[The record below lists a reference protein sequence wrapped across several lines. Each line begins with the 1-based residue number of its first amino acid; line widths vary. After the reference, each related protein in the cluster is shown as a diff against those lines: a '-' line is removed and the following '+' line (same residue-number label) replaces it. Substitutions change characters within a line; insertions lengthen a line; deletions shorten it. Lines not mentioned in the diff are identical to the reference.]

1 MEIVAALGHKKVGMT
16 RQEIIDATGKNQGG
30 KLTKILE
37 ELEECDFIRSYSSI
51 GKQKK
56 DTVYQLIDNYTLF
69 YYKFIADQKIND
81 TDYWNKIISKTVYN
95 VWSGLAFERVCF
107 WHIEQIKQALGISG
121 VISNV
126 FSWIYKPENASE
138 SGVQIDMLIDR
149 DDNVINLCE
158 IKFSNS
164 EYEIT
169 EKYEKELR
177 RKADVFKEKSK
188 TQKGVTTVMITAN
201 GLKRN
206 QWANS
211 IQRQISADDLFV

>member
-1 MEIVAALGHKKVGMT
+1 
-16 RQEIIDATGKNQGG
+16 
-30 KLTKILE
+30 
-37 ELEECDFIRSYSSI
+37 
-51 GKQKK
+51 
-56 DTVYQLIDNYTLF
+56 
-69 YYKFIADQKIND
+69 
-81 TDYWNKIISKTVYN
+81 
-95 VWSGLAFERVCF
+95 
-107 WHIEQIKQALGISG
+107 
-121 VISNV
+121 
-126 FSWIYKPENASE
+126 
-138 SGVQIDMLIDR
+138 
-149 DDNVINLCE
+149 VINLCE

-177 RKADVFKEKSK
+177 RKADVFKAKSK